1 MKFKDQTAVVTGGAR
16 GIGAAIAE
24 AFAAEGADIAIV
36 NYGMEEECA
45 EVCHALTEKYSVKAA
60 AYQCDVSDFEAVKTV
75 CGEIKKDFGTVNIL
89 VNNAGIT
96 KDNLTPMMSEKD
108 YDAVVDVDMKG
119 VFNMIRHCYGFFIR
133 NKSGAII
140 NISSVS
146 GIMGNPGQINYS
158 AAKAG
163 VIAITKTVARELAPR
178 GVTVNAI
185 APGFIQTDMT
195 KDIGSGGEELKKTI
209 PVGHMGSPKDV
220 AEAVVFLAGA
230 RYITGEVLRVDG
242 GIAM

>member
-1 MKFKDQTAVVTGGAR
+1 MKFKDQTVVVTGGAR

-24 AFAAEGADIAIV
+24 AFASEGADIVII
-36 NYGMEEECA
+36 NYGMEEECSA
-45 EVCHALTEKYSVKAA
+45 LCSSLNKKYCVHAKS
-60 AYQCDVSDFEAVKTV
+60 YQCNVADYEAVKIT
-75 CGEIKKDFGTVNIL
+75 CSEIKKDFGTVNIL
-89 VNNAGIT
+89 INNAGIT
-96 KDNLTPMMSEKD
+96 KDGLTAMMSEKD

-195 KDIGSGGEELKKTI
+195 KDIGSDGEELKKTI
-209 PVGHMGSPKDV
+209 PVGHMGTPQDV
-220 AEAVVFLAGA
+220 AEAAIFLAGA

>member
-1 MKFKDQTAVVTGGAR
+1 MKFQNQTAVVTGGAR
-16 GIGAAIAE
+16 GIGAAIAD
-24 AFAAEGADIAIV
+24 AFASEGANIAIV

-45 EVCHALTEKYSVKAA
+45 SVCSSLAEKYGVNAK
-60 AYQCDVSDFEAVKTV
+60 AYQCNVADYDAVKAV

-96 KDNLTPMMSEKD
+96 KDGITAMMSEKD

-133 NKSGAII
+133 NRSGSII

-163 VIAITKTVARELAPR
+163 VIAITKTVARELASR

-195 KDIGSGGEELKKTI
+195 KDIGAGGEELAKTI
-209 PVGHMGSPKDV
+209 PVGHMGKPEDV
-220 AEAVVFLAGA
+220 AQAAVFLAGA